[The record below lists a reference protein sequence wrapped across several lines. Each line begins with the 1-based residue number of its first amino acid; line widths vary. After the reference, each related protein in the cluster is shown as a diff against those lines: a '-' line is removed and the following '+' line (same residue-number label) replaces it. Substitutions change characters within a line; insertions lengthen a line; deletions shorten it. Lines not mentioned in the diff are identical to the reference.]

1 METPYPV
8 YFDQALN
15 CARILSRILPFMLE
29 TDSQSV
35 RELFWNKQ
43 IIPKVAASAVED
55 DAKEDG
61 GGGIDESRN
70 GAASNEEDVGEDL
83 QETEPLA
90 VILVNSIFHLLFLP
104 GKE

>member
-1 METPYPV
+1 
-8 YFDQALN
+8 
-15 CARILSRILPFMLE
+15 MLE
-29 TDSQSV
+29 SDSQSV

-43 IIPKVAASAVED
+43 VIPKAAATLTDE

-61 GGGIDESRN
+61 AGVDDSRN
-70 GAASNEEDVGEDL
+70 GAAVAEDEATEDL

-104 GKE
+104 GISLSISLYLNNDWKPNIHVCTRLHN